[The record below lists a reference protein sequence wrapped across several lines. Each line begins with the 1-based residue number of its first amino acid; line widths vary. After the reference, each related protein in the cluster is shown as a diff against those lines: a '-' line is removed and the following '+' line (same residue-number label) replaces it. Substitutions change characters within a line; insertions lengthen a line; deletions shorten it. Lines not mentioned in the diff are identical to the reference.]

1 MYIKRRGDDSQPMRV
16 FARVI
21 RYVISWA
28 HSAITSY
35 VSIARVQSV
44 EKIWAKNTE
53 WVGCEKL
60 SNESTSGCS
69 FEEQFFKYNNLELD
83 WSWTVIKKLSL
94 SKIYAYDNVNNR

>member
-1 MYIKRRGDDSQPMRV
+1 MNNDVFIALGGVYMYIKRRGDDSQPMRV

-44 EKIWAKNTE
+44 EKI
-53 WVGCEKL
+53 
-60 SNESTSGCS
+60 
-69 FEEQFFKYNNLELD
+69 
-83 WSWTVIKKLSL
+83 
-94 SKIYAYDNVNNR
+94 